1 MAVDVDTVYKTV
13 LYILNKEQRGY
24 MPPAEFNSVAT
35 QVQLEIFEAY
45 FEELNQQLRIPENDS
60 EYANRVKN
68 LEDKIEIFQRIA
80 VSPAFV
86 PGPPQYF
93 TLPVGPPGVHRIGTV
108 IYQDATE
115 VQRVERNEYYLI
127 KKSPLTAPTTS
138 YPIYMFENNRLHVHP
153 ISIVTPADLEVSYI
167 AKPEDPVWAYTV
179 GVPLGEY
186 IFDDTPGGGAG
197 IIPVTGFQDFEL
209 HPSEQVNLIL
219 NILLYSGV
227 IIRDPSIIQTAAQM
241 IQQDEALEK
250 S

>member
-1 MAVDVDTVYKTV
+1 MAVSVDTVYKTV

-93 TLPVGPPGVHRIGTV
+93 TLPVGPPEVHRIGTV
-108 IYQDATE
+108 IYQGATE

-127 KKSPLTAPTTS
+127 KKSHLT
-138 YPIYMFENNRLHVHP
+138 
-153 ISIVTPADLEVSYI
+153 
-167 AKPEDPVWAYTV
+167 
-179 GVPLGEY
+179 
-186 IFDDTPGGGAG
+186 
-197 IIPVTGFQDFEL
+197 
-209 HPSEQVNLIL
+209 
-219 NILLYSGV
+219 
-227 IIRDPSIIQTAAQM
+227 
-241 IQQDEALEK
+241 
-250 S
+250 